1 MCDTIVATQKAT
13 ADGSII
19 LAKNS
24 DREANEAQFLKH
36 YPRHLWKEGEP
47 LACTYISIPQ
57 VAETNEIL
65 ISQPFWMWGCEMGA
79 SEHGLAIGNEAV
91 FTREPYEKT
100 GLLGM
105 DLIRLALE
113 RGRTAYDA
121 LMLITELI
129 ERYGQGGN
137 AGMEKKLYYHNSF
150 IIADREEAYVLE
162 TANKHWVAI
171 RVDGIRSISNGLTIG
186 EEYHYSSKN
195 IEDYALKKGYLKKG
209 KNFNF
214 RECFSDRFYTHFSR
228 CAVRQSRTTGQ
239 AQKRSG
245 SIRVADM
252 FEILRD
258 HGTDDVYLPPDKT
271 NMGTVCMHASLWPT
285 RPSQSVAGFVAHL
298 RKDRPVF
305 WATGSSGICT
315 SVFMPFYLTGKN
327 IDYFPA
333 SGDGKYS
340 AESYWWQHEKI
351 HRQAILKWEYFQRHI
366 APEVKTLENEFLA
379 AENELC
385 RNMGAGENR
394 QKFFDFSRQ
403 CVEKVIELQKIWE
416 KQLEEAPASRT
427 SLSFKL
433 FWKIQSRKAGLKL

>member
-24 DREANEAQFLKH
+24 DREANEAQLLEH
-36 YPRHLWKEGEP
+36 YPRRVWKEGEP

-65 ISQPFWMWGCEMGA
+65 ISRPFWMWGCEMGA
-79 SEHGLAIGNEAV
+79 NEHGLAIGNEAV
-91 FTREPYEKT
+91 FTKEPYEKT

-113 RGRTAYDA
+113 RCRTAFEA
-121 LMLITELI
+121 ILLITELI
-129 ERYGQGGN
+129 ERYGQGGK
-137 AGMEKKLYYHNSF
+137 AGMERKLYYHNSF
-150 IIADREEAYVLE
+150 ILADKEEAYVLE

-171 RVDGIRSISNGLTIG
+171 RVNGIRSISNGLTIG
-186 EEYHYSSKN
+186 EEYHFSSKN
-195 IEDYALKKGYLKKG
+195 IEDYARKKGYLKNG
-209 KNFNF
+209 RNFNF

-228 CAVRQSRTTGQ
+228 CSVRQSRTTGL
-239 AQKRSG
+239 ARKHAG
-245 SIRVADM
+245 SITVADM

-258 HGTDDVYLPPDKT
+258 HGGDDVYLPPDKT

-285 RPSQSVAGFVAHL
+285 RPSQSVAAFVAHL

-305 WATGSSGICT
+305 WASGSSGTCT
-315 SVFMPFYLTGKN
+315 SIFMPFYLTGKS

-333 SGDGKYS
+333 SGHGKYS
-340 AESYWWQHEKI
+340 PESYWWQHEKI
-351 HRQAILKWEYFQRHI
+351 HRQAIFKWDYFQKSI
-366 APEVKTLENEFLA
+366 APAIKGLENQFQAE
-379 AENELC
+379 ENELY
-385 RNMGAGENR
+385 RYREDGQNG
-394 QKFFDFSRQ
+394 QQFFDFSKK
-403 CVEKVIELQKIWE
+403 CVEKIIELHKKWDYE
-416 KQLEEAPASRT
+416 LKEAPARGT

-433 FWKIQSRKAGLKL
+433 FWKIQSARAGLKF